1 MSSGKSS
8 GSASVPPPCGS
19 VAAPCAA
26 WPAYAGSA
34 RVAGSRAESPNA
46 SRDCGQPAR
55 AATDRTSV
63 ARCALAGKRIGTES
77 FAVVRRRPGTLWKTR
92 STRSAGQQAPQPGLE
107 PAPLGVE
114 ILALR
119 TPAGASR
126 LDLAPERRRVVAMD
140 QVAQLVH
147 QHVFE

>member
-26 WPAYAGSA
+26 WPAYAGNA
-34 RVAGSRAESPNA
+34 RVAGSRADSTNA

-55 AATDRTSV
+55 ATTDRASV
-63 ARCALAGKRIGTES
+63 ARMAMAGMRIGTES
-77 FAVVRRRPGTLWKTR
+77 FAVVRREPGALGKTR

-119 TPAGASR
+119 APARAPR
-126 LDLAPERRRVVAMD
+126 LDLAPEC
-140 QVAQLVH
+140 
-147 QHVFE
+147 